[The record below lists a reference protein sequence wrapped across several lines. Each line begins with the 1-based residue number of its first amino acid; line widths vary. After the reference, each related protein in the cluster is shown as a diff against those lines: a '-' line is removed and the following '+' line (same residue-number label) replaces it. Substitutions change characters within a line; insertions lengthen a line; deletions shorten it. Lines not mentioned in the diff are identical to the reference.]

1 MISYESLL
9 KGITNVND
17 CSVID
22 VKKEMAFNGR
32 GGALKVIGMNFNK
45 LPM

>member
-22 VKKEMAFNGR
+22 VKNSNLASFYITLNSGSEKD
-32 GGALKVIGMNFNK
+32 
-45 LPM
+45 